1 MDGDEKFSC
10 RRQGE
15 MCYAEHMT
23 IQRTS
28 HAVYDTKYH
37 LVWAPKYRKW
47 ILRGDIQERV
57 RQIFEEIAINHG
69 FAIDTM
75 EVAQDHVHIFLSFP
89 PRYSI
94 SKVVGMLKSISASVI
109 FREYPEVKK
118 QLWGGEFWEDGYFA
132 RTVGDKITAEVI
144 RKYIQY
150 HREQELLTV
159 S

>member
-1 MDGDEKFSC
+1 M
-10 RRQGE
+10 
-15 MCYAEHMT
+15 
-23 IQRTS
+23 
-28 HAVYDTKYH
+28 
-37 LVWAPKYRKW
+37 
-47 ILRGDIQERV
+47 LRGDIQERV

-118 QLWGGEFWEDGYFA
+118 RIRLMHPYWNLFS
-132 RTVGDKITAEVI
+132 VGIGCGC
-144 RKYIQY
+144 R
-150 HREQELLTV
+150 
-159 S
+159 